1 MATTFR
7 IRRSDGVIVISGLS
21 ADDATLTIMDAPPS
35 AGTYTYYLEIIAN
48 TYADSR
54 ILTMLQALQVK
65 K

>member
-1 MATTFR
+1 MATTYR
-7 IRRSDGVIVISGLS
+7 IRRSDGVIVVSGMS
-21 ADDATLTIMDAPPS
+21 ADDATLTIMDAPPA
-35 AGTYTYYLEIIAN
+35 AGTYTYYLEIISS